1 MNIDNT
7 KHLLIVDDDQKISTL
22 MQKFLTA
29 YGYQVT
35 TASCGEEMFQQLRM
49 HKFDIIILDVMLPGD
64 DGFELC
70 RKLRAANNIPI
81 IMLTAMATDT
91 ERILGLELGA
101 DDYLTKPFNP
111 NELLA
116 RIKAILRRSG
126 SGVSDNNSNAPTGS
140 RQATKLVFKGWT
152 LDKLLRQLISP
163 DGIDVTL
170 TDGEYRLLEAL
181 THRPRETLSRDALLE
196 ITQSR
201 QGGSFDR
208 SIDVRISRLR
218 QKIEPDPKQPTIIK
232 TVRGGGYIFASDV
245 KEVI

>member
-1 MNIDNT
+1 MESETI
-7 KHLLIVDDDQKISTL
+7 KQLLIVDDDEKISNL
-22 MQKFLTA
+22 MQKFLAA
-29 YGYQVT
+29 YGYRVKIA
-35 TASCGEEMFQQLRM
+35 ASGQEMSNHMSVQT
-49 HKFDIIILDVMLPGD
+49 FDLIILDIMLPGD

-70 RKLRAANNIPI
+70 RQVRLNSNIPI
-81 IMLTAMATDT
+81 IMLTAMGSDT

-126 SGVSDNNSNAPTGS
+126 TGIDKLAVDDQ
-140 RQATKLVFKGWT
+140 RPATQLIFKGWT

-163 DGIDVTL
+163 EGVDVTL

-181 THRPRETLSRDALLE
+181 AERPRQVLSREALLE
-196 ITQSR
+196 ITQNR
-201 QGGSFDR
+201 QGGPFDR

-218 QKIEPDPKQPTIIK
+218 QKIEPDPKQPAIIK
-232 TVRGGGYIFASDV
+232 TVRGGGYIFATQV
-245 KEVI
+245 EEAF